1 MIDCMVQCIPK
12 NTSATNKSKK

>member
-1 MIDCMVQCIPK
+1 MVQCIPK